1 MKYKV
6 CILTAGAGTRMGDF
20 SNHINK
26 AILPVNFKAVISH
39 IVEKFPVDIEI
50 VVAVGH
56 KKETVID
63 YLTLAYPKRNFSFV
77 EIDKVVGPE
86 TGPGYSFLQCKPLLQ
101 TPFIFFAADTIVLEE
116 IPVPDHNWFGISP

>member
-101 TPFIFFAADTIVLEE
+101 TPFIFFAADTCQT
-116 IPVPDHNWFGISP
+116 HR